1 MNAVVTSGAVDNGVY
16 GSDSDSNSDDLPE
29 YYHPISTAE
38 NNVDEDEGDPSD
50 LDLNHRFHQLPN
62 GLSPLDLSD
71 DDDLE
76 DDEEEEAVEATESER
91 AIERAF
97 REDERRRTAP
107 LPADN
112 AVRVMEA
119 MRRISFGGDTP
130 DWAARVPEDQ
140 WIGRLRSLSR
150 SSN

>member
-1 MNAVVTSGAVDNGVY
+1 MNAVVTSAAVDNGVC

-29 YYHPISTAE
+29 LYHPISTAD
-38 NNVDEDEGDPSD
+38 NSGDEDEGDPSD
-50 LDLNHRFHQLPN
+50 QDLIHHFHHLPN

-71 DDDLE
+71 HE
-76 DDEEEEAVEATESER
+76 DDEEEEEAAATESEG

-107 LPADN
+107 LTADN

-119 MRRISFGGDTP
+119 MRQISFGGAAP

-140 WIGRLRSLSR
+140 WIDRLRSLSR
-150 SSN
+150 PSN